1 MKRKNIHSEE
11 ETNEFG
17 LELAKGL
24 KAGDIVCLFG
34 ELGTGKTTLTKAIA
48 QGLGIT
54 DTVTSPTFTIIQEY
68 SGGRLP
74 LYHFDVYRVSDP
86 QEMFEIG
93 AFDYFDGDGVC
104 VIEWANNIMEI
115 IPKESIAI
123 HIYYG
128 KEEGS
133 RVYEYTGY

>member
-1 MKRKNIHSEE
+1 MKRKNIHSEA
-11 ETNEFG
+11 ETIEFG

-24 KAGDIVCLFG
+24 KAGDIVCLMG

-48 QGLGIT
+48 KGLGIT
-54 DTVTSPTFTIIQEY
+54 DSVTSPTFTIIQEY

-74 LYHFDVYRVSDP
+74 LYHFDVYRVTDP

-93 AFDYFDGDGVC
+93 AFEYFDGNGVC

-115 IPKESIAI
+115 IPEESIVI

-128 KEEGS
+128 KEEGA